1 MNIIK
6 HMEAAFLFSLSVAGV
21 ASVLADSIPSAQAH
35 TIPAA
40 TVSVASNAGIPVVK
54 VTAKRLSAAEK
65 QRLLIEET
73 RGSHT

>member
-21 ASVLADSIPSAQAH
+21 ASVMADSIPAAQAH
-35 TIPAA
+35 PVQSV
-40 TVSVASNAGIPVVK
+40 VSVASNAGIPVVK

-65 QRLLIEET
+65 QRMLAEEV
-73 RGSHT
+73 RGSRA

>member
-1 MNIIK
+1 MNVIK

-21 ASVLADSIPSAQAH
+21 ASVMLDGMSAAQAH
-35 TIPAA
+35 PLTT

-65 QRLLIEET
+65 QELIAEEA
-73 RGSHT
+73 RGSRT